1 MFKKIFNLLS
11 QKDKIKFIFLV
22 IIYFPV
28 ITLETI
34 SLGSI
39 PVYLL
44 FITDKSKVLNY
55 VENSYIENYVNS
67 LKDTEIAFVG
77 FVGIISIFLIKAII
91 NLLVNYFELNLKKR
105 IDVLNSKKLFSQY
118 LNSSFLFH
126 TYVNPT
132 KLVNNINDIK
142 RSTSV
147 LFGFATIFREILFL
161 MTIFFLLSLFSSKLF
176 LITIATFV
184 IPLIF
189 FLSFFKQMLIKR
201 GEISKHYRS
210 HRLRVLLE
218 AFSNIKFIK
227 IMNKEKPI
235 GNEFFNFNDKAEEQ
249 DMVAAF
255 FLRIPRIF
263 LELFAVLIIM
273 VIFFRL
279 YSISED
285 VYELIPWITL
295 LVISVVRAIPSIGN
309 ILMSINSYRYHK
321 AAVKNLKVIFNAP
334 IVLKKSK
341 TKSEALINFKSKIEV
356 KELSF
361 SYSKNKK
368 VLKNLNFIINKN
380 EKVGISGMSG
390 KGKST
395 LLNCLLGLISD
406 YEGKILCDKIN
417 IQKNILSWQKNLS
430 LVPQKI
436 NLSDDSIKK
445 NICFMNGNKINK
457 KRLQKVIKLSNLDVF
472 IDSLKYKIDT
482 KIGYEGSIISGGQL
496 QRIGIARALYSK
508 PKILFLDEPTSSLDK
523 DIENKIIEKLFRI
536 KDLTIIVVSHN
547 KDVLKKCDKI
557 IKL

>member
-11 QKDKIKFIFLV
+11 RKDKIKFILLV

-28 ITLETI
+28 VILETI

-44 FITDKSKVLNY
+44 FITDKSKILNY
-55 VENSYIENYVNS
+55 VDNSYIENYVNL
-67 LKDTEIAFVG
+67 LKDSEIAFIG
-77 FVGIISIFLIKAII
+77 FIGIISIFFIKASIS
-91 NLLVNYFELNLKKR
+91 LLVNFFELKLKKR

-118 LNSSFLFH
+118 LNSPFLFH
-126 TYVNPT
+126 TYENPT
-132 KLVNNINDIK
+132 KLANNINDIK

-161 MTIFFLLSLFSSKLF
+161 MTIFFLLSLFSSKVF
-176 LITIATFV
+176 LITIV
-184 IPLIF
+184 IFIFPLIF
-189 FLSFFKQMLIKR
+189 FLSFFKKILIKK
-201 GEISKHYRS
+201 GEISKHYRYQ
-210 HRLRVLLE
+210 RLRIILE

-227 IMNKEKPI
+227 IMNKEKSFA
-235 GNEFFNFNDKAEEQ
+235 NEFFNYNNIAEEQ
-249 DMVAAF
+249 DMFASF
-255 FLRIPRIF
+255 FSKLPRIF

-273 VIFFRL
+273 VIFFKL
-279 YSISED
+279 YSISD
-285 VYELIPWITL
+285 NIFELIPWITL
-295 LVISVVRAIPSIGN
+295 LVISVVRAIPSIGA
-309 ILMSINSYRYHK
+309 ILISLNNYRYHK
-321 AAVKNLKVIFNAP
+321 AAVKNLKVIFNVP
-334 IVLKKSK
+334 LVLKKSK
-341 TKSEALINFKSKIEV
+341 TKSEALISFKNKIEV

-380 EKVGISGMSG
+380 EKVGISGISG

-395 LLNCLLGLISD
+395 LLNCLLGLISH

-417 IQKNILSWQKNLS
+417 IQNNILSWQKNLS

-457 KRLQKVIKLSNLDVF
+457 KRLQKVIKLSNLESF

-482 KIGYEGSIISGGQL
+482 KIGFEGSIISGGQL
-496 QRIGIARALYSK
+496 QRIGIARALYSE

-523 DIENKIIEKLFRI
+523 EIENKIIEKLFRI

-547 KDVLKKCDKI
+547 KDVLKKCDRI